1 MDFGIRHTR
10 GSNPTSLWHC
20 ANDLFLIKL
29 KMFYVLS
36 VKCFTQML
44 LEIHSLNCTVRAL
57 DINAN
62 FFAVCFST
70 QMLQFMA

>member
-29 KMFYVLS
+29 SFTS
-36 VKCFTQML
+36 VKSFTQML
-44 LEIHSLNCTVRAL
+44 LEIHFLNCTVRAL